1 MFHELMQWTISWA
14 YTPYGLIALFF
25 IAFAESSFFPIPP
38 DILLIYLSI
47 INPYRSFLYA
57 LIATFGSV
65 IGGALGYIIGVKG
78 GKPLIEKFVSKKK
91 IELVH
96 DYFERYE
103 EWAIGI
109 AGFTPLPYKLFTIS
123 AGIFYINFRRF
134 IVISF
139 LSRGGRFF
147 LVSAFIFMFGERI
160 KFFLYKHFDLF
171 TILLF
176 ILLIGGYYFMRRMA
190 RINGRV

>member
-1 MFHELMQWTISWA
+1 MQWTISWA